1 MIKWISGKESFMK
14 EPKELRT
21 KENSVLEDTKEF
33 FRQCAKPFTHS
44 WNSILNTL
52 HQLRDYWKEFKEW
65 HKDPVEVSTRV
76 LVQHTPSLGGSIEVK
91 VHSVPSS
98 EDGCSLG
105 FPYEHAIPHQVPLS
119 AFATLP
125 AHMTLS
131 PIGSYRPKPTPY
143 SRPQH
148 SMIPPSYH
156 ASPRSSE
163 TKIASHKTKSHPGDA
178 YMCSRPL
185 RPFPRSAYSSTEL
198 PPGQDQLDPL
208 IARRHHTEPIM
219 PPQAAWAPTILQ
231 PQRRQEARK
240 EPPRQKSEMS
250 SRPSMPGH
258 ADSWFEKS

>member
-1 MIKWISGKESFMK
+1 MIKWISGNESFRK

-44 WNSILNTL
+44 WNSILDTL
-52 HQLRDYWKEFKEW
+52 RQLRDYWKEFKEW
-65 HKDPVEVSTRV
+65 HNDPVEVSTRV
-76 LVQHTPSLGGSIEVK
+76 LVQYTPSLGGSIEVK

-98 EDGCSLG
+98 EDGSSL
-105 FPYEHAIPHQVPLS
+105 YKHAVPHQVPLS

-125 AHMTLS
+125 AIS
-131 PIGSYRPKPTPY
+131 SYRPKPTPY
-143 SRPQH
+143 SRSRH
-148 SMIPPSYH
+148 SMIPPSNH

-163 TKIASHKTKSHPGDA
+163 TKIASHKTKSHPEDA
-178 YMCSRPL
+178 HMCSRPL
-185 RPFPRSAYSSTEL
+185 RPFPRSAYSFTEL

-208 IARRHHTEPIM
+208 IARRHHTEPSM

-240 EPPRQKSEMS
+240 ELPRQKSEMS
-250 SRPSMPGH
+250 SRPSMPSH